1 MCERDDLWFDALLVV
16 WVEVLVGGGT
26 KDMNE
31 KGHRFPIHP
40 NPKEKMGRG
49 TRRFTR
55 VEHERVQGR
64 FVSFHGNI

>member
-1 MCERDDLWFDALLVV
+1 
-16 WVEVLVGGGT
+16 VGGGT